1 MRLNITNSVIKA
13 NRRVYIVLVLLL
25 IAVVVL
31 VYLNRGDTELKRA
44 LLENREFQVLV
55 DGEYT
60 ATANLQTLLDLN
72 PQEFTTTFATSIAA
86 ARDTTLRGVEL
97 RLLLEALH
105 IDTTGISHIIVSGL
119 DEYYSP
125 LTQAEIEKDG
135 LIYICFSMDGDLLKP
150 QSEGGFGP
158 FLMVIRG
165 SRFAQRWCKYVE
177 AINVVHS

>member
-1 MRLNITNSVIKA
+1 MMKA
-13 NRRVYIVLVLLL
+13 NKLVYIILSLLL

-31 VYLNRGDTELKRA
+31 VYLNRGDSELKHA
-44 LLENREFQVLV
+44 LLENREFQILV
-55 DGEYT
+55 DGEYS
-60 ATANLQTLLDLN
+60 ATANLQMLLELD
-72 PQEFTTTFATSIAA
+72 PQEFTTTFATSITA

-97 RLLLEALH
+97 RLLLEALD
-105 IDTTGISHIIVSGL
+105 IDTTKISHIIVSGF

-125 LTQAEIEKDG
+125 LTRAEIEQEKC
-135 LIYICFSMDGDLLKP
+135 IYICFSMDGVLLKP

-177 AINVVHS
+177 AIDVIY

>member
-1 MRLNITNSVIKA
+1 MMKA
-13 NRRVYIVLVLLL
+13 NNLVYIILVLLL

-31 VYLNRGDTELKRA
+31 VCFNRGDAELKRA

-60 ATANLQTLLDLN
+60 ATVNLQTLLDLD
-72 PQEFTTTFATSIAA
+72 PQEFTTTFATSITV
-86 ARDTTLRGVEL
+86 ARDTTLRGAEL
-97 RLLLEALH
+97 RLLLEALD

-125 LTQAEIEKDG
+125 LTRAEIEKDG
-135 LIYICFSMDGDLLKP
+135 LIYICFSMDGELLKP
-150 QSEGGFGP
+150 QSEGRFGP

-177 AINVVHS
+177 AIDVIYA